1 MVFWSFWA
9 GLTHISNCVLCRGPL
24 ARPMCWHGPQ
34 LGLCLCGSCLDVL
47 VPCRA
52 RPAHMYNYTTHQEPE
67 ATRPRR
73 PLHPRV
79 ADAATPITHHRCPL
93 SSLLPPVPGLARRG
107 AMSRSLSMR
116 GSMRARR
123 DLPPPEKVRDP
134 LSPSIPSS
142 LGLLLGP
149 RG

>member
-52 RPAHMYNYTTHQEPE
+52 RPAHMYNYTTHQEPQ
-67 ATRPRR
+67 ARG
-73 PLHPRV
+73 H
-79 ADAATPITHHRCPL
+79 AATP
-93 SSLLPPVPGLARRG
+93 SSSPQGCRRGDSDHPPPLPPVLPAAACAG
-107 AMSRSLSMR
+107 ASPPRSHVAVLEHER
-116 GSMRARR
+116 EHEGAPRPA
-123 DLPPPEKVRDP
+123 
-134 LSPSIPSS
+134 SS
-142 LGLLLGP
+142 
-149 RG
+149 